1 VFASLV
7 ILDLRVHSKGFE
19 AEVCHYRDDFGL
31 EVDAIVQLRNGSWG
45 ALEIKLGQ
53 EQVEQP
59 PPS

>member
-1 VFASLV
+1 V